1 MQEMDQSTK
10 QVIAQSSHLLPGFFT
25 PERLVAIRD
34 AFDHMVSEQDIRTGS
49 YFCLFIT
56 SPLQKKT

>member
-10 QVIAQSSHLLPGFFT
+10 QVIAQSGHSLPGFFT

-34 AFDHMVSEQDIRTGS
+34 TFDHMVIIKTGHS
-49 YFCLFIT
+49 NWVLFS
-56 SPLQKKT
+56 SPHPQKNN